1 MNGSV
6 NGSASGTTTDPVYGL
21 LRLGNLDLAL
31 PLSALR
37 EVVPRPDELSA
48 LPVVATGL
56 VGAMGLRSLVL
67 PVVDL
72 RPVLELTDEPP
83 AEQVVVVVAHEQRV
97 VGLVVDE
104 VRGVT
109 RVPDADLLPFAT
121 VEGRLLVSH
130 AFQHQDGAVPV
141 SVLDAGEL
149 LALPGVPTV
158 AEAAVAAGDVDGTD
172 GTGGGPGTTAGDPTR
187 SLTLVRCGTQVLALG
202 VDAIHTT
209 VPLPEILPSLL
220 AGGDCLGSTAHA
232 GRDVAVVDPLALLGL
247 PPMSAEDIGAG
258 VVLDLGAGLVVL
270 AVSELVELRAAG
282 AGILR
287 VPGLAAHRPELVL
300 GVVELDEGACLVL
313 DGDGLKA
320 DRTLLA
326 LASVNTDL
334 AVAQAGDRAAEAT
347 VAGGPAYVTYTAGLA
362 LASPLDQVG
371 EILPFPAALTPSA
384 AEHVLGLV
392 VHRGS
397 VVPVVCLSTLLGHPP
412 LARAAASCLLLVGTG
427 EEQVAFAVD
436 ALGAIEP
443 LVWTDPEHR
452 GRGRSDELA
461 EDLSRAAHLAP
472 LVRLAGGDR
481 LVPAL
486 DLPALAA
493 ALGSLGSA
501 GAAGDRPVAAPA
513 A

>member
-1 MNGSV
+1 MTGM
-6 NGSASGTTTDPVYGL
+6 ATDPVYGL

-37 EVVPRPDELSA
+37 EVVPRPASLAA

-72 RPVLELTDEPP
+72 RPVLGLADEAPT
-83 AEQVVVVVAHEQRV
+83 EQVVVVVAHDGRV

-109 RVPDADLLPFAT
+109 RVPDAELLPFAT
-121 VEGRLLVSH
+121 AEGRLLVSH
-130 AFQHQDGAVPV
+130 AFQHEDGAVPM
-141 SVLDAGEL
+141 SVLDAAEL
-149 LALPGVPTV
+149 LALPGIPTV
-158 AEAAVAAGDVDGTD
+158 AEAAPAPVSR
-172 GTGGGPGTTAGDPTR
+172 GTTAGDPTR
-187 SLTLVRCGTQVLALG
+187 SLTLVRCGTQTLALG

-209 VPLPEILPSLL
+209 IPLTDVSPSLL
-220 AGGDCLGSTAHA
+220 AGGDCLGSTPHA
-232 GRDVAVVDPLALLGL
+232 GKDVAVVDPLALLGL
-247 PPMSAEDIGAG
+247 PPLAPDDLGAG

-282 AGILR
+282 AGVLP
-287 VPGLAAHRPELVL
+287 VPGLAAHRPDLVL
-300 GVVELDEGACLVL
+300 GMVELEGLDGTACLVL

-334 AVAQAGDRAAEAT
+334 VVPGSRGPGALAGG
-347 VAGGPAYVTYTAGLA
+347 VGGPAYVTYAAGLD
-362 LASPLDQVG
+362 LSSPLEQVT
-371 EILPFPAALTPSA
+371 EILPFPGALTPSA
-384 AEHVLGLV
+384 AAHVLGLV
-392 VHRGS
+392 VHRGI

-412 LARAAASCLLLVGTG
+412 TERGVGSCLLLVGVG
-427 EEQVAFAVD
+427 EDQVAFVVD

-452 GRGRSDELA
+452 PDPHSDDLTRVAHRS
-461 EDLSRAAHLAP
+461 P
-472 LVRLAGGDR
+472 LVRLGDGDR

-486 DLPALAA
+486 DLTAVAA
-493 ALGSLGSA
+493 TLGSLREPA
-501 GAAGDRPVAAPA
+501 VEAA
-513 A
+513 

>member
-1 MNGSV
+1 MTGM
-6 NGSASGTTTDPVYGL
+6 ATDPVYGL

-37 EVVPRPDELSA
+37 EVVSRPASLAA

-72 RPVLELTDEPP
+72 RPVLGLADEPP
-83 AEQVVVVVAHEQRV
+83 AEQVVVVVAHEERV

-109 RVPDADLLPFAT
+109 RVPDAELLPFAT
-121 VEGRLLVSH
+121 AEGRLLVSH
-130 AFQHQDGAVPV
+130 AFQHEDGAVPM
-141 SVLDAGEL
+141 SVLDAAGL

-158 AEAAVAAGDVDGTD
+158 AEAAPAPVSR
-172 GTGGGPGTTAGDPTR
+172 GTTAGDPTR
-187 SLTLVRCGTQVLALG
+187 SLTLVRCGTQTLALG

-209 VPLPEILPSLL
+209 IPLADVSPSLL
-220 AGGDCLGSTAHA
+220 AGGDCLGSTPHA
-232 GRDVAVVDPLALLGL
+232 GKDVAVVDPLALLGL
-247 PPMSAEDIGAG
+247 PPLAPGDLGAG

-282 AGILR
+282 AGVLP
-287 VPGLAAHRPELVL
+287 VPGLAAHRPDLVL
-300 GVVELDEGACLVL
+300 GMVELEDGACLVL

-334 AVAQAGDRAAEAT
+334 VVAGSGGSGALAGG
-347 VAGGPAYVTYTAGLA
+347 VGGPAYVTYTAGLD
-362 LASPLDQVG
+362 LSSPLDQVT
-371 EILPFPAALTPSA
+371 EILPFPDTLTPSA

-392 VHRGS
+392 VHRGT

-412 LARAAASCLLLVGTG
+412 VERVVGSCLLLVGVG
-427 EEQVAFAVD
+427 EDQVAFAVD

-452 GRGRSDELA
+452 PDPRSA
-461 EDLSRAAHLAP
+461 DLSRAAHRSP
-472 LVRLAGGDR
+472 LVRLGDGDR

-486 DLPALAA
+486 DLTAVAA
-493 ALGSLGSA
+493 TLGSLRELA
-501 GAAGDRPVAAPA
+501 VAPVEAA
-513 A
+513 

>member
-6 NGSASGTTTDPVYGL
+6 SGAATDQVYGL

-37 EVVPRPDELSA
+37 EVVPRPAELAA

-72 RPVLELTDEPP
+72 RPILELADGAP

-121 VEGRLLVSH
+121 AEGRLLVSH
-130 AFQHQDGAVPV
+130 AFQHEDGAVPV
-141 SVLDAGEL
+141 SILDAAEL

-158 AEAAVAAGDVDGTD
+158 AEVGSGTSVVPDGGAAGAV
-172 GTGGGPGTTAGDPTR
+172 AGDPTE
-187 SLTLVRCGTQVLALG
+187 SLTLVRCGPQVLALG

-209 VPLPEILPSLL
+209 IPLPEISPSLL
-220 AGGDCLGSTAHA
+220 AGGECIGSTAHA
-232 GRDVAVVDPLALLGL
+232 GRDVAVVDPLSLLGL
-247 PPMSAEDIGAG
+247 TPMAPEDVGAG
-258 VVLDLGAGLVVL
+258 VVLDLGSGLVVL

-313 DGDGLKA
+313 DGAGLKA

-326 LASVNTDL
+326 LASVNTQL
-334 AVAQAGDRAAEAT
+334 AAARSGDGPADVLGADPAS
-347 VAGGPAYVTYTAGLA
+347 GGPAYVTFTAGLA
-362 LASPLDQVG
+362 LASPLAQVT
-371 EILPFPAALTPSA
+371 EILPFPESLTPSA

-412 LARAAASCLLLVGTG
+412 QARTAASCLLLVGAE

-436 ALGAIEP
+436 ALGAIES
-443 LVWTDPEHR
+443 LTWTDPEHR
-452 GRGRSDELA
+452 DRGPVV
-461 EDLSRAAHLAP
+461 DLSRAAHLAP

-486 DLPALAA
+486 DLTALAA
-493 ALGSLGSA
+493 ALGGSVA
-501 GAAGDRPVAAPA
+501 DVAAA
-513 A
+513 